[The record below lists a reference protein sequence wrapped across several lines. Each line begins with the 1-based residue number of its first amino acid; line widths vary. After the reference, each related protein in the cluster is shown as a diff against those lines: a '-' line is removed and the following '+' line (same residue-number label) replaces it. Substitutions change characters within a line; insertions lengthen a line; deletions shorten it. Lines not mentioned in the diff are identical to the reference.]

1 MNDEHN
7 TGSRPDDADR
17 LRDDLAA
24 FSLGAADS
32 SESTALEK
40 LLSERPDL
48 RAEAARFAAQATVLL
63 SDVPRRQPSSDL
75 KARILSAARTEPD
88 AHSPSGRMVALPQP
102 SSRAAPGIRGA
113 LLWLSS
119 TAAVVLLALCLYMFG
134 EVNALRS
141 DRANLESLRGDLTQ
155 QVDAMYKDLA
165 MAVDLVMQ
173 TQSRRVEL
181 MSDDGEMRAMVV
193 LQPEMHEAVIVT
205 HGLPAL
211 SPDQTY
217 QLWMIGPE
225 GVVSTCMF
233 NTDPG
238 GDMTM
243 VFKVAQSWDNVSALG
258 ISVEPQGGSEAP
270 TSEPLAVGEL

>member
-1 MNDEHN
+1 MNDELF
-7 TGSRPDDADR
+7 TGTRPDEDDR

-24 FSLGAADS
+24 FSLGASDS
-32 SESTALEK
+32 SESIALEK
-40 LLSERPDL
+40 VLAERPDL
-48 RAEAARFAAQATVLL
+48 RAGAAKFAAQATVLL
-63 SDVPRRQPSSDL
+63 ADVPRRQPSPDL
-75 KARILSAARTEPD
+75 KARILAAARADHDTEG
-88 AHSPSGRMVALPQP
+88 PSGRIVAMPRP
-102 SSRAAPGIRGA
+102 SPRSVPNLRGA

-119 TAAVVLLALCLYMFG
+119 TAAVVLLVLSVYMFG
-134 EVNALRS
+134 EVTALRNERS
-141 DRANLESLRGDLTQ
+141 NLESLRGDLTQ
-155 QVDAMYKDLA
+155 QVNAMYKDLA

-173 TQSRRVEL
+173 NQSRRVEL

-225 GVVSTCMF
+225 GAVSTCMF
-233 NTDPG
+233 NTDPD

-258 ISVEPQGGSEAP
+258 ISIEPHGGSDAP
-270 TSEPLAVGEL
+270 TREPLAVGEL